1 MDDTSGSD
9 SVGAD
14 VASTQGFSSDCSGA
28 FVRENEVLVES
39 GELGTG
45 VSNAVESGGV
55 VFDSVPSGRSEG
67 AVGTNRSI
75 TMGVGDGGG
84 VGMSS
89 AY

>member
-1 MDDTSGSD
+1 MDDTSRSGSA
-9 SVGAD
+9 GAD
-14 VASTQGFSSDCSGA
+14 VASTKGFSSGCSRA
-28 FVRENEVLVES
+28 FERENEVLVES
-39 GELGTG
+39 GEPGTG

-67 AVGTNRSI
+67 IVGADISI
-75 TMGVGDGGG
+75 TTGVGDGGG